1 MAMLVGHFCRICLK
15 KKVQITA
22 EGNIASPQTSVGVRL
37 SRIHFSPMRD
47 NRTPT
52 DVCREAKGNTFALD
66 RNVTLNFKPSE
77 YMTQAAW
84 KKKLHQWP

>member
-1 MAMLVGHFCRICLK
+1 MLVDHFCTICMK
-15 KKVQITA
+15 KRVQITA
-22 EGNIASPQTSVGVRL
+22 EGN
-37 SRIHFSPMRD
+37 
-47 NRTPT
+47 
-52 DVCREAKGNTFALD
+52 TFVLD